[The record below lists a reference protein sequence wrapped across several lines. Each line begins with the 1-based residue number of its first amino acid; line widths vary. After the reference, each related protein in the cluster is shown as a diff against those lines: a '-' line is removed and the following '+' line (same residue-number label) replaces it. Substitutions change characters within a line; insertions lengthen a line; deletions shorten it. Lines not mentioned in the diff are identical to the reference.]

1 MEKAHII
8 KEDKVK
14 YVMMERKILHGV
26 THPFI
31 IKMYF
36 SFQDTR
42 YLYMCM
48 DLAPGGELLQLI
60 LNEKEKN
67 EARGIYDVACDRTI
81 TIFYIAEIIEAL
93 CYLHSKKIIHRDLKP
108 ENIIISDNG
117 HIKLADFGTAFNGD
131 DEESS
136 TLEKFVGTA
145 EYVTPEL
152 LNCGSDED
160 TILHNVE
167 TFIDNDED
175 ERDDIPVTK
184 ACDLWALGCIV
195 YQMLVGKTPFR
206 ATTEY
211 LIFENIKNYAKGLN
225 PIIYHSCL
233 EGSPKSLI
241 ESLLT
246 RIPGERLGAGDDDG
260 PYGYNNLKSHEF
272 FTEIKWDELEN
283 TKSPHIPDPSNFPK
297 SIGMY
302 DGASDEWEIEGEAT
316 PITTGGRKNSDEIPV
331 IAETSSDKP
340 NENKWSKFL
349 NKGEIQIFTGLVWKR
364 RGIFSKKRQLILT
377 STPRLIYVDPDTME
391 LKGEIPWTEEKTVKC
406 TVITNISFDIFCS
419 VSGRSYH
426 ITDSGDAGAA
436 MWVDLINAMVIKQKN
451 KEKLTSED

>member
-36 SFQDTR
+36 SFQDSR

-48 DLAPGGELLQLI
+48 DLAPGGELLHLI

-67 EARGIYDVACDRTI
+67 ETKGVFDVACDLTI
-81 TIFYIAEIIEAL
+81 TTFYIAEIIEAL

-108 ENIIISDNG
+108 ENIIISENG

-136 TLEKFVGTA
+136 ALEKFVGTA

-160 TILHNVE
+160 NTLHHIESLVE
-167 TFIDNDED
+167 YED
-175 ERDDIPVTK
+175 EKDDIPVTK

-195 YQMLVGKTPFR
+195 FQMLVGRTPFR

-211 LIFENIKNYAKGLN
+211 LIFENIKSYAKGFN
-225 PIIYHSCL
+225 PIAYPPCL
-233 EGSPKSLI
+233 EGAPQSLI

-260 PYGYNNLKSHEF
+260 PYGYNSLKSHHF
-272 FTEIKWDELEN
+272 FMEIKWDELMN
-283 TKSPHIPDPSNFPK
+283 SKSPYIPDSSKFPK

-316 PITTGGRKNSDEIPV
+316 PITTGGRKTDEISIV
-331 IAETSSDKP
+331 AETSSDKSH
-340 NENKWSKFL
+340 ENKWSKFL

-377 STPRLIYVDPDTME
+377 STPRLVYVDPDTME